1 MSRSADIDLSFARPV
16 TVGSLIHQLGSSDWK
31 TKEPLGVS
39 FMIEDDGDF
48 DWQRGDPENSNAI
61 IASLDAV
68 ENVGLHVGVAIYCEA
83 AETGGSLLFFP
94 GRKEVSF
101 MPNINRKPLIEGS
114 NMTDIPWYLSQLV
127 PPLLTIGL
135 NGYEAR
141 DLQD

>member
-1 MSRSADIDLSFARPV
+1 
-16 TVGSLIHQLGSSDWK
+16 
-31 TKEPLGVS
+31 
-39 FMIEDDGDF
+39 
-48 DWQRGDPENSNAI
+48 
-61 IASLDAV
+61 
-68 ENVGLHVGVAIYCEA
+68 
-83 AETGGSLLFFP
+83 
-94 GRKEVSF
+94 